1 MYANNLQN
9 SQIYSKFLF
18 NNKEEQ
24 PVLASLLEQCR
35 KSEVDWGD
43 KSQIQKVWSAR
54 VTESI
59 NAIASD
65 NPYLPSMVD
74 GEVVASLDAVGH
86 QDGARGFDCRP
97 RVFDSLSSS
106 WKLCDTGSMISVVK
120 KSPTDKLDSTKIL
133 QAVNGSPIKCYG
145 QKEVQLR

>member
-1 MYANNLQN
+1 MYANKLQN
-9 SQIYSKFLF
+9 SQIYSKVLF

-24 PVLASLLEQCR
+24 PVLASLLERCR

-74 GEVVASLDAVGH
+74 GEVVASLDAV
-86 QDGARGFDCRP
+86 
-97 RVFDSLSSS
+97 
-106 WKLCDTGSMISVVK
+106 
-120 KSPTDKLDSTKIL
+120 
-133 QAVNGSPIKCYG
+133 
-145 QKEVQLR
+145 